1 LKVEPLNKEDTST
14 LRLIFLNLLITVFI
28 IMSYF
33 YISEVFGSIST
44 PFIKSN
50 EFELLFGPTLLV
62 FTFFSI
68 LAGPYQAFI
77 SGFIGEILYQLA
89 FYETVELDWCFLIAF
104 FGFIVGFYRYQP
116 LKYQDGMKVYY
127 TFLILIIS
135 TFLMTSAI
143 IIIQFSKGSINI
155 EAIIINY
162 GLKFFMQSLLS
173 INFLVPG
180 GLIAYDKALASK
192 ERHLYYLLLTHHP
205 PSASDHTFTFE
216 FGRTKIYFCSRCSGM
231 IIGIILSMFF
241 VHVTELIYN
250 SQFSPELALAI
261 IIIFPIPGLID
272 WGTQR
277 LLLRT
282 STTTS
287 RIFTGFII
295 GVAMHFMT
303 FTRQYYFITLI
314 ITTVYFVIL
323 FLLIFFGQKKLVKE
337 LNKEL
342 NYEPMDEIDSE

>member
-1 LKVEPLNKEDTST
+1 
-14 LRLIFLNLLITVFI
+14 
-28 IMSYF
+28 
-33 YISEVFGSIST
+33 
-44 PFIKSN
+44 
-50 EFELLFGPTLLV
+50 
-62 FTFFSI
+62 
-68 LAGPYQAFI
+68 
-77 SGFIGEILYQLA
+77 
-89 FYETVELDWCFLIAF
+89 
-104 FGFIVGFYRYQP
+104 
-116 LKYQDGMKVYY
+116 
-127 TFLILIIS
+127 
-135 TFLMTSAI
+135 
-143 IIIQFSKGSINI
+143 
-155 EAIIINY
+155 
-162 GLKFFMQSLLS
+162 
-173 INFLVPG
+173 
-180 GLIAYDKALASK
+180 
-192 ERHLYYLLLTHHP
+192 
-205 PSASDHTFTFE
+205 
-216 FGRTKIYFCSRCSGM
+216 M

-241 VHVTELIYN
+241 VHVIELIYN

-323 FLLIFFGQKKLVKE
+323 FLLIFFGQKKLMKE